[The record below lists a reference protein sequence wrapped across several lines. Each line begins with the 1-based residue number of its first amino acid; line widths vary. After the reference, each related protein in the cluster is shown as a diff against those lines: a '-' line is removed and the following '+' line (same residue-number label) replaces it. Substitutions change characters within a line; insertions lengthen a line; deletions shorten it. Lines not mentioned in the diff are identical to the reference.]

1 VKKIVVADRNAERK
15 GIARLLPTLALL
27 ALTALPHPP
36 ALADQPRNFVS
47 DVDGRCTLWA
57 PSILTR
63 NEYAVRYSGGC
74 RNGRAEGRGKAEW
87 LYRYAEMKVK
97 ARWEGEFRNGVF
109 LDGQD
114 VKGWVEPLAG
124 DRYVVSVGKI
134 DDARI
139 FFVSTSPQ
147 DAPMN
152 LCRIDRVA
160 LVLAPNAD
168 AGNEDEVQRLMRD
181 AARHYRQACPKG
193 SRSPN
198 IGVFTE
204 MIAARANGL
213 LPNPVVFAR
222 YDAESGKLAD
232 YRNDAADAA
241 HQTRQ
246 NAEFAQKLSE
256 TKKRFDEF
264 SVRNKVDAWVT
275 TRQLDEN
282 PFRWEGKTVG
292 VVVRLDRMLA
302 RDVALVRSG
311 LGGSSRRVQL
321 TGITPDFPESR
332 RAVLV
337 AAEVGTRQPTSDGS
351 DAGITYTTLRR
362 VDDRVCEDESCGDW
376 LIWSRGEQRLT
387 WGEAYAPR

>member
-1 VKKIVVADRNAERK
+1 MKKNAVADRGAERR
-15 GIARLLPTLALL
+15 GTARLLPTLALL
-27 ALTALPHPP
+27 ALTALPLRP
-36 ALADQPRNFVS
+36 ALADKPRNFVP

-63 NEYAVRYSGGC
+63 NEYAVRYTGGC
-74 RNGRAEGRGKAEW
+74 KNDRAEGRGKAEW
-87 LYRYAEMKVK
+87 LYRYAGMKVK

-114 VKGWVEPLAG
+114 VKGWVEPLVG
-124 DRYVVSVGKI
+124 DRYVVEMGKV

-147 DAPMN
+147 DAPMV

-168 AGNEDEVQRLMRD
+168 AGDEDAVRRLMRG

-193 SRSPN
+193 ARSPN

-204 MIAARANGL
+204 MIAARTNGL
-213 LPNPVVFAR
+213 LPTPVVFAR
-222 YDAESGKLAD
+222 YDAESGELTD

-241 HQTRQ
+241 RQ
-246 NAEFAQKLSE
+246 ERRDTEFAQKLSE

-264 SVRNKVDAWVT
+264 SKKSGIVAWVT

-292 VVVRLDRMLA
+292 VVVRLDRMLT
-302 RDVALVRSG
+302 RDAALVRSG
-311 LGGSSRRVQL
+311 LGGQSRRVQL

-337 AAEVGTRQPTSDGS
+337 AAEVGTRQPTADGS

-362 VDDRVCEDESCGDW
+362 VGDRVCEDESCGDW
-376 LIWSRGEQRLT
+376 LVWSRGEQRLT